1 MVTLRSFKSLVAI
14 MWKDWKV
21 EKLDV
26 RAALIANGQPTGE
39 HISTETNSCL
49 EFFTCYRS

>member
-1 MVTLRSFKSLVAI
+1 MVTLRSFKSRVAI
-14 MWKDWKV
+14 IWKV

-26 RAALIANGQPTGE
+26 RGALIANGQPTRE

-49 EFFTCYRS
+49 EFFTYYRS